1 MDKLKGK
8 LSGGGGLSGKLSGVG
23 ALSGK
28 LSAAGGITP
37 DPYTGPT
44 VWTPTGSAQT
54 IPTNGYFM
62 TDDITIDPKPNNY
75 GLITYNGGIITVS

>member
-1 MDKLKGK
+1 MGTLKGKLQDVGGISGK
-8 LSGGGGLSGKLSGVG
+8 LSGGGTLSGKLST
-23 ALSGK
+23 
-28 LSAAGGITP
+28 AGGITP

-54 IPTNGYFM
+54 IPTGGYFM
-62 TDDITIDPKPNNY
+62 TDDITINAIPNNY